1 MTKTAS
7 ILPTHRPATRA
18 SQGRVTRA
26 TIAPM
31 IHHLV
36 AASAW
41 EQAKARGRYEPPTL
55 ATEGFIHCCAA
66 AQLDAVAGFYADVD
80 DLVVLDLDDSILAVR
95 WEPPAHPDGRPAS
108 PDEPYFPHV
117 YGPIELAAVVGV
129 RPYPPQR
136 L

>member
-1 MTKTAS
+1 MTKSAS
-7 ILPTHRPATRA
+7 ILPTHRRATRA
-18 SQGRVTRA
+18 SQGSVTRA
-26 TIAPM
+26 PIAPM

-36 AASAW
+36 AASAG
-41 EQAKARGRYEPPTL
+41 ERAKAEGRYEPPTL

-66 AQLDAVAGFYADVD
+66 AQLDAVAVFYADVG
-80 DLVVLDLDDSILAVR
+80 DLVVLDLDETILPVR
-95 WEPPAHPDGRPAS
+95 WEPPAHPDGRRPG

-129 RPYPPQR
+129 WPYPPQR